1 MKDLI
6 IITAR
11 KDSKRLINKNLTKIG
26 KKNLIER
33 SIEFALKISEKNY
46 IYLSTDSKKI
56 KDYSKK
62 YNIFCPVNLR
72 PKFLSSAKASSS
84 DVCIHAIKNFEKIT
98 GNQISNIILLQPT
111 SPFRTVQYYKQTY
124 DIFKKN
130 KKPTITVSP
139 IMDKKYIQANKNKII
154 FLRNKKKNFYEING
168 NLYIIKSSDLFK
180 TKSFF
185 KKDFNI
191 SITKSKKLSV
201 DIDTI
206 YDLDIA
212 KSFLK

>member
-11 KDSKRLINKNLTKIG
+11 KNSKRLINKNLTTIG

-33 SIEFALKISEKNY
+33 SIEFALKIANKNY
-46 IYLSTDSKKI
+46 IYLSTDSERI
-56 KDYSKK
+56 KNYSKK
-62 YNIFCPVNLR
+62 YNIFCPALR

-98 GNQISNIILLQPT
+98 SNKVDNIILLQPT
-111 SPFRTVQYYKQTY
+111 SPFRTLKYYKKNY
-124 DIFKKN
+124 NIFKKN
-130 KKPTITVSP
+130 KKPTMTVSP
-139 IMDKKYIQANKNKII
+139 IMDKKFIRTTMNKIT
-154 FLRNKKKNFYEING
+154 FLKNEKKNFYEING
-168 NLYIIKSSDLFK
+168 NLYIIKSSDIQK
-180 TKSFF
+180 TGSFF

-191 SITKSKKLSV
+191 SVTKSKKLSI

-206 YDLDIA
+206 YDLDVA
-212 KSFLK
+212 KSYL